1 MITFMI
7 QSYIEN
13 NTEIYN
19 TSILVS
25 RFTKRVVVNPA
36 GVNPDYVRQVFVI
49 GFNNVLTLSPVI
61 LIVVK
66 PR

>member
-36 GVNPDYVRQVFVI
+36 GVNADYVRQVFVI